1 MLVPELVDRQAPKG
15 SVRPGLTGVTA
26 APNSVPMKRRRLA
39 ASPLALLLF
48 LASAAAARAAVA
60 ENDALRNQPGDFV
73 INRPAGLY
81 AKPSADAHIIRRLR
95 PHTIVKVVEV
105 LDQWYKIHSTTGHE
119 DGYVRR
125 SYADPHQG
133 GGGAGRASDGTGSPD
148 HGTRF
153 RVGTFKLADPVVVRE
168 QPNMTSRKLATL
180 KAGAE
185 VKVVDKDPSGLWY
198 KIQSETGNRPPGWI
212 PTQAAKR
219 LN

>member
-1 MLVPELVDRQAPKG
+1 MQMVHRRVAAIP
-15 SVRPGLTGVTA
+15 LTGLLVLL
-26 APNSVPMKRRRLA
+26 LA
-39 ASPLALLLF
+39 ASI
-48 LASAAAARAAVA
+48 SRAEVA

-81 AKPSADAHIIRRLR
+81 SKPSADAKLIRRLR
-95 PHTIVKVVEV
+95 PRTVVKVVEV

-125 SYADPHQG
+125 SYADPFRG
-133 GGGAGRASDGTGSPD
+133 GTASGGGAAAG
-148 HGTRF
+148 HGQRF
-153 RVGTFKLADPVVVRE
+153 RVGTFKLTDPVVVRE
-168 QPNMTSRKLATL
+168 QPDMSSRKLATL

-185 VKVVDKDPSGLWY
+185 VHVVDKDPSGLWY

-219 LN
+219 SDSR